1 MIAPALVPVSRLLTV
16 SRMKTARSCQRE
28 HHYRYGLGYRPRRQ
42 SEELRFGDLVHRG
55 LEQWWLA
62 CADPVARVA
71 NALAAVACEDPFE
84 QVRAEE
90 MILGYD
96 ARWGDEPLEAIFVE
110 CQFIGPV
117 INPTTGAPS
126 KTWKLGGK
134 MDVLARNTRTG
145 FVHIIEHKTSAE
157 DISAGSAYWKRLRLD
172 AQVSVYFDGADI
184 LKHPAESCV
193 YDVLAKPGLRPKKAT
208 PLEDRKYTKKTN
220 ELYANQRETDES
232 HDEYRVRVREAIASA
247 PDDYFSRGEIVRLEE
262 ERADALHDVWDIGR
276 QLREAELAGR
286 YPRNPEACVRYG
298 RTCGF
303 FGVCCREEQL
313 DDPALFEKLEN
324 VHPELNLQPTPF

>member
-1 MIAPALVPVSRLLTV
+1 MSAPPLVPVSRLLTV
-16 SRMKTARSCQRE
+16 SRMKEARLCQRA

-62 CADPVARVA
+62 GADPEARIT

-110 CQFIGPV
+110 CQFVGPV
-117 INPTTGAPS
+117 VNPTTGAHS
-126 KTWKLGGK
+126 KTWRLAGKL
-134 MDVLARNTRTG
+134 DVLARNTQTG
-145 FVHIIEHKTSAE
+145 HVHIIEHKTSAE
-157 DISAGSAYWKRLRLD
+157 DISTGSAYWKRLRLD
-172 AQVSVYFDGADI
+172 AQVSVYFDGADM
-184 LKHPAESCV
+184 LGHPAESCI

-208 PLEDRKYTKKTN
+208 SAEARKYKADGT
-220 ELYANQRETDES
+220 LYANQRDTDES
-232 HDEYRVRVREAIASA
+232 VDEYRARVREAIAAA
-247 PDDYFSRGEIVRLEE
+247 PDDYFARGEIVRLED

-286 YPRNPEACVRYG
+286 YPRNPEACIRFG
-298 RTCGF
+298 RSCSF
-303 FGVCCREEQL
+303 FGVCCREEQI

-324 VHPELNLQPTPF
+324 VHPELQPQPTPF